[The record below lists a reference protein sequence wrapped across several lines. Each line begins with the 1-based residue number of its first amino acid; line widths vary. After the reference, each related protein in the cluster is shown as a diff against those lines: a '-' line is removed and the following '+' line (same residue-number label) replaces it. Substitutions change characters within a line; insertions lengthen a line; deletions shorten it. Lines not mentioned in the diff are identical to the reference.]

1 MRFDLKDAN
10 VILSHAG
17 HELAWNVKILQ
28 RGKRGAKAGGAAAR
42 GEDEEEPIVID
53 PFEHLNKYFAQLQPA
68 VQDQLFEVYQSIY
81 NVMEPHGSDSV
92 AELRKRLPPL
102 IKRIFEICPPEQVSY
117 WVRTEPS
124 IRFPE
129 NIRVYET
136 LEESAQKGD
145 QFGLRSRPSQATYL
159 RKDYWGLVVLVV
171 LLRMLVPVWGRFL
184 NNTVGVIGNDIKEM
198 YALRLATRSALSDT
212 DGYQRLE
219 EYVNVYLS
227 SDKFKNSVIG
237 GGVSKEDVPFQTM
250 AILVVRRLAWVD
262 FTGRDPNFSLVG
274 RVYSFIDQQM
284 DSAERQFNES
294 IKPKIPES
302 GSANDQENRA
312 SVSELIKIKEPYTA
326 GDLTIMESAA
336 QKPRLFLARIAPDM
350 PEEIL
355 AGALAAVEPLK
366 NNPPQPV
373 QFTILQNVMGAECPQ
388 RDGAW
393 EEIPKFKDRW
403 DALFPPRAIDEMN
416 LLEDLSMMAVATA
429 LLWYRGHYDIAALMT
444 ASVAKERDGF
454 SNASSAPPAP
464 FTKENREVLARYYP
478 YAQRPPGK
486 RRSDDLRNTNLPNV
500 AEENIEFI
508 RDGLSH
514 NSWVLNI
521 PKDWIAKLPNH
532 QGGRRYSVKSDIRN
546 KLAELAISIAT
557 RSL

>member
-1 MRFDLKDAN
+1 MRFDKKDAN
-10 VILSHAG
+10 VILSHADQQ
-17 HELAWNVKILQ
+17 LVWNVKILE
-28 RGKRGAKAGGAAAR
+28 RGKRGAKAGGAAAAAR
-42 GEDEEEPIVID
+42 GEDEEEPIIVD
-53 PFEHLNKYFAQLQPA
+53 PFEHLNKYYAQLPPA
-68 VQDQLFEVYQSIY
+68 TQTQLFEVYNAIY

-92 AELRKRLPPL
+92 LELRKKLPPL
-102 IKRIFEICPPEQVSY
+102 IRRIFEICPPEQVSY

-145 QFGLRSRPSQATYL
+145 QFGLRNRPSQATYL

-184 NNTVGVIGNDIKEM
+184 NNTIGVIGNDVKEI
-198 YALRLATRSALSDT
+198 YALRLATRSALAET

-219 EYVNVYLS
+219 EYVNLYLAQ
-227 SDKFKNSVIG
+227 DKFKNSVIG

-250 AILVVRRLAWVD
+250 AILTVRRLAWVD
-262 FTGRDPNFSLVG
+262 FSGRDPNFSLVG
-274 RVYSFIDQQM
+274 RVYTFIDQQM
-284 DSAERQFNES
+284 DAAERQYNES

-312 SVSELIKIKEPYTA
+312 SVQELIKIKEPYTA

-336 QKPRLFLARIAPDM
+336 QKPQLFLNRIAPGIP
-350 PEEIL
+350 PELL

-366 NNPPQPV
+366 NNPPQPI
-373 QFTILQNVMGAECPQ
+373 QFTILQNVMGAECRQ
-388 RDGAW
+388 WDGEL
-393 EEIPKFKDRW
+393 EENPKFRDRW

-429 LLWYRGHYDIAALMT
+429 LLWYRGHHDIAALMT
-444 ASVAKERDGF
+444 ASPAG
-454 SNASSAPPAP
+454 AASAPPPAQ
-464 FTKENREVLARYYP
+464 FTKENREALARLFP

-500 AEENIEFI
+500 AEENIEYI
-508 RDGLSH
+508 RDALSRT
-514 NSWVLNI
+514 SWILNL
-521 PKDWIAKLPNH
+521 PKEWIAQLPNH
-532 QGGRRYSVKSDIRN
+532 PGGRRYSVKSDIRN
-546 KLAELAISIAT
+546 KLADLAISIAT